1 MGSNKQYGK
10 DVKKEKE
17 QQEKK
22 GSWENEQH
30 RKNGKTKKNIFLKTH
45 SNQEREK

>member
-22 GSWENEQH
+22 
-30 RKNGKTKKNIFLKTH
+30 RKVVGKMNNIEKM
-45 SNQEREK
+45 ERQKRIFS

>member
-22 GSWENEQH
+22 I
-30 RKNGKTKKNIFLKTH
+30 KVVGKMTNIEKM
-45 SNQEREK
+45 ERQKRIFS